1 MEREENFS
9 AQQSLQLIE
18 NMIHKAKGGYH
29 ETGIG
34 SLLWGAVVGIAS
46 FVTYLRIEYKFEL
59 GFDIWLIVLAAIIPQ
74 IFISARAKKQA
85 KVKQYE
91 DDMVNAVWLVYGLTI
106 FGFSFYQ
113 LIVPGVTKQII
124 FEEGWTMMKHFSNGT
139 KPDELITPF
148 TPSFYSIYILVYAF
162 PTMVTGIVK
171 KFNPMIFGAIITY
184 ILFIVS
190 CYTKSG
196 MDMLLG
202 TFAALFCW
210 FIPGIILRRKYL
222 AQRRANV

>member
-1 MEREENFS
+1 MSEDKKLTELE
-9 AQQSLQLIE
+9 SLQLIT
-18 NMIHKAKGGYH
+18 NMIQKAKGGYH

-46 FVTYLRIEYKFEL
+46 FITYLRIEYGLEL

-74 IFISARAKKQA
+74 IFISTRAKKQA

-124 FEEGWTMMKHFSNGT
+124 LEEGWTMMKHFSNGA

-148 TPSFYSIYILVYAF
+148 TPSFYSVYILVYAF
-162 PTMVTGIVK
+162 PTMVTGMVK
-171 KFNPMIFGAIITY
+171 KFKPMIFGAIITY

-190 CYTKSG
+190 CFTKSG

-222 AQRRANV
+222 AQRSANV